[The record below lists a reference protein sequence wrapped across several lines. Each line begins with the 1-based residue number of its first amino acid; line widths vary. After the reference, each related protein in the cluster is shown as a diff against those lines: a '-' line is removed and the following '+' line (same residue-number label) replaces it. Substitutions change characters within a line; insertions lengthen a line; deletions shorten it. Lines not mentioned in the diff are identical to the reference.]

1 MLEKVKE
8 SVDFIKSKGI
18 KKPEVG
24 IILGTGLGKLI
35 DHLDLV
41 VSLDYE
47 DIPNFPVSTVEFHSG
62 KLMYG
67 LIQGKEVLVMNGR
80 FHFYEGYSLQEITFP
95 IRVMK
100 LLGIEKLL
108 VSNACGAVNL
118 DYEPASLMII
128 EDHINM
134 IPGNPLIGENHD
146 DFGPRFPDMSQPY
159 DFDLIR
165 KMEMIADSNNIK
177 VNKGVYV
184 AWMGPN
190 LETRAEYRFARTMGA
205 DVVGMSTVPEVIVAN
220 HMSMKVAAISVITDM
235 CDPDHLKV
243 VDIKDILKNAAIA
256 EEGLILIFRELI
268 KDL

>member
-1 MLEKVKE
+1 MINKVKE
-8 SVDFIKSKGI
+8 SANYILSKGI
-18 KKPEVG
+18 KKPEAG

-35 DHLDLV
+35 DHLELLV
-41 VSLDYE
+41 SIDYK
-47 DIPNFPVSTVEFHSG
+47 DIPYFPESTVEFHSG

-67 LIQGKEVLVMNGR
+67 LLEGKEVLVMNGR

-95 IRVMK
+95 VRVMK
-100 LLGIEKLL
+100 MLGIETLM

-118 DYEPASLMII
+118 DYSPASLMII

-134 IPGNPLIGENHD
+134 IPDNPLIGKNEEA
-146 DFGPRFPDMSQPY
+146 FGPRFPDMSEPY
-159 DFDLIR
+159 DFALIR
-165 KMEMIADSNNIK
+165 KMEEIAHNEEIA

-190 LETRAEYRFARTMGA
+190 LETRAEYRFARFMGA

-220 HMSMKVAAISVITDM
+220 HMSMKVAAISVVTDM
-235 CDPDHLKV
+235 CDPDNLKS

-256 EEGLILIFRELI
+256 EQGLITIFRRLV
-268 KDL
+268 KSL

>member
-8 SVDFIKSKGI
+8 TVDFITSKGI
-18 KKPEVG
+18 EKPKIG

-35 DHLDLV
+35 DHLELI
-41 VSLDYE
+41 VSLDYK
-47 DIPNFPVSTVEFHSG
+47 DIPNFPESTVEFHSG

-67 LIQGKEVLVMNGR
+67 LIHGKEVLVMNGR

-100 LLGIEKLL
+100 LLGIENLL

-134 IPGNPLIGENHD
+134 IPGNPLIGKNHD
-146 DFGPRFPDMSQPY
+146 GFGPRFPDMSQPY
-159 DFDLIR
+159 DFDLIA
-165 KMEMIADSNNIK
+165 KMEEIAASNNIM

-235 CDPDHLKV
+235 CDPDNLKS
-243 VDIKDILKNAAIA
+243 VDIKDILKNAAVA
-256 EEGLILIFRELI
+256 EEDLICVFKDLI
-268 KDL
+268 KLL